1 VGVISTGVRQGCSLS
16 PLSCVIYDEALM
28 KEATENMQ
36 EGISVGGATVS
47 LIRYADDKAVVAST
61 QRGLQYF
68 VDSINKVS
76 KEYNI
81 NQSIIF

>member
-1 VGVISTGVRQGCSLS
+1 MGVISTGVRQGCSLS

-47 LIRYADDKAVVAST
+47 LIRYADDNAVMA
-61 QRGLQYF
+61 RLEYL

-76 KEYNI
+76 KAYNMKI
-81 NQSIIF
+81 NTKSRM